1 MPEDKDF
8 LARSFRYL
16 QENVRRSGPA
26 AAASYTLI
34 GAIIL
39 LGGIGYAVDEWRGTS
54 PWFLLGG
61 LLLGLIVGFYDLAK
75 TVFGRRDGQ
84 GGSGRVKPVLWLAAA
99 SVVSAAVLGARFGRE
114 VWLGMFAPLVVVS
127 ATWVLTER
135 VYRAHPEQLTSVMI
149 GGVCG

>member
-1 MPEDKDF
+1 MNFFTRYAIVSVPDDTDF

-16 QENVRRSGPA
+16 QENVRKSGPA

-39 LGGIGYAVDEWRGTS
+39 LGGLGYAVDEWRGTS

-75 TVFGRRDGQ
+75 TVFRKGEGH
-84 GGSGRVKPVLWLAAA
+84 
-99 SVVSAAVLGARFGRE
+99 GARGDE
-114 VWLGMFAPLVVVS
+114 
-127 ATWVLTER
+127 
-135 VYRAHPEQLTSVMI
+135 
-149 GGVCG
+149 

>member
-1 MPEDKDF
+1 MPDDGDF

-39 LGGIGYAVDEWRGTS
+39 LGGIGYAVDAWRGTS

-75 TVFGRRDGQ
+75 TVFGA
-84 GGSGRVKPVLWLAAA
+84 GRP
-99 SVVSAAVLGARFGRE
+99 R
-114 VWLGMFAPLVVVS
+114 
-127 ATWVLTER
+127 
-135 VYRAHPEQLTSVMI
+135 
-149 GGVCG
+149 

>member
-1 MPEDKDF
+1 MNFFTRYAIFSMPDDPDY

-16 QENVRRSGPA
+16 QENVRKSGPA

-61 LLLGLIVGFYDLAK
+61 LLLGLVVGFYELAK
-75 TVFGRRDGQ
+75 TV
-84 GGSGRVKPVLWLAAA
+84 W
-99 SVVSAAVLGARFGRE
+99 RE
-114 VWLGMFAPLVVVS
+114 
-127 ATWVLTER
+127 
-135 VYRAHPEQLTSVMI
+135 
-149 GGVCG
+149 